1 MTTNIVALNVSVE
14 WILLIFGKCVILFKT
29 FTRMESRFSCAVI
42 AEKYIFSAATFNL
55 SVSAY
60 GSYFFHLSI

>member
-1 MTTNIVALNVSVE
+1 
-14 WILLIFGKCVILFKT
+14 VILFKT

-60 GSYFFHLSI
+60 GSYFFHLSIWTVDVN